1 MPESATCPIEIE
13 EMIEE
18 DILHK
23 FKGKR
28 CLVTGGTG
36 LIGRQ
41 VVDILCRA
49 GAKTETVSLDEE
61 GVDGR
66 APHICGDLTN
76 FNLCR
81 LMTEDMDYVFHL
93 AGSKGSIKATKDK
106 PADFFVPMLLFNTNM
121 LEACRLNN
129 VEKVVYTS
137 SIGAYSQAEVFKENE
152 GYNGQPMDFYPGW
165 AKRMGEFQIK
175 AYQAQYGMNNFSIVR
190 LANVYGPRDNFNPDA
205 MVIPALMARI
215 HSGEDPLVVWGD
227 GSAVRDFVYS
237 RDVAEGII
245 LALHYGTDSGFVN
258 LGSGR
263 GYSIK
268 ELVETLHSFIDFNYE
283 FDPTKPLGY
292 PIRVMDISLAKKLI
306 HYNPTTTLLD
316 GLKKTWLSIQGK

>member
-1 MPESATCPIEIE
+1 MNK
-13 EMIEE
+13 
-18 DILHK
+18 DILGNLA
-23 FKGKR
+23 GKK

-49 GAKTETVSLDEE
+49 GAKTRTVSLDKE

-66 APHICGDLTN
+66 ARHICADLTK
-76 FNLCR
+76 FDLCM
-81 LMTEDMDYVFHL
+81 LMTEDRDYVFHL

-106 PADFFVPMLLFNTNM
+106 PADFFVPMLLLNTNM
-121 LEACRLNN
+121 LEACRRNN

-137 SIGAYSQAEVFKENE
+137 SIGAYSQAEVFEENE

-165 AKRMGEFQIK
+165 AKRIGEFQIK
-175 AYQAQYGMNNFSIVR
+175 AYQTQYGMNNFSIVR
-190 LANVYGPRDNFNPDA
+190 LANVYGPGDNFNPDA

-227 GSAVRDFVYS
+227 GCAVRDFVYS

-245 LALHYGTDSGFVN
+245 LALHHGTDSGFVN

-263 GYSIK
+263 GYSIR
-268 ELVETLHSFIDFNYE
+268 ELIETLNSFIDFNYE
-283 FDPTKPLGY
+283 FDPTKPSGF
-292 PIRVMDISLAKKLI
+292 PKRVMDISLARKLLN
-306 HYNPTTTLLD
+306 YNPKTTLLD
-316 GLKKTWLSIQGK
+316 GLKKTWMSTLKK